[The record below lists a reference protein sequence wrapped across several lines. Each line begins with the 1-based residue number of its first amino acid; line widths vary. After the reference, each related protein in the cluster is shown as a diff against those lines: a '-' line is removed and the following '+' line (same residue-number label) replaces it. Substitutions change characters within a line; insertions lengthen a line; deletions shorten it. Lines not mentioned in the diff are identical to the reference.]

1 MTERRQAHRRE
12 PIIVE
17 IRGEDVEVRPLPW
30 TQRND
35 LGNALITQYT
45 EMLNST
51 MRSYVNPDT
60 GAPEI
65 SMYLNDKL
73 SDPVAIIKMGIADLE
88 VKDEWEY
95 PELYEFIYAILDVN
109 DLGHLKHLV
118 DPNSL
123 TPTSDGGKSLSG
135 MESRVI
141 DIQSQLSLP
150 DSESSES
157 ESETSGDSPMEKS
170 STSSE
175 SGTDSSGTSD
185 GGSSL

>member
-1 MTERRQAHRRE
+1 MAERRQAHRRE

-17 IRGEDVEVRPLPW
+17 IRGEDVEVHPLPW

-35 LGNALITQYT
+35 LGNALIVQYT
-45 EMLNST
+45 DMLNST
-51 MRSYVNPDT
+51 MKSYVDPDT
-60 GAPEI
+60 SAPQL

-73 SDPVAIIKMGIADLE
+73 SDPLALINLGIPELE

-95 PELYEFIYAILDVN
+95 PELYELIYAILDVN
-109 DLGHLKHLV
+109 DLGHLKHLA

-123 TPTSDGGKSLSG
+123 TPMNDGGASSSG
-135 MESRVI
+135 MEKRVL
-141 DIQSQLSLP
+141 DIQNQLSSP
-150 DSESSES
+150 DSESSDS
-157 ESETSGDSPMEKS
+157 ETETSGNLPIPKS
-170 STSSE
+170 STSLE